1 MHESSSERYAGLG
14 TQRLGHPRSARP
26 ARPSCLRQFAPR
38 PHRALAGAASH
49 RLAALILSV
58 AFMRRSSLEATV
70 ADLETVL
77 GILRALRSGHR
88 ANANRLPIH
97 NAILLAVAKRPEG
110 TTMRELRSELTLS
123 HSSVTRACL
132 AMEGEGLVRIS
143 RAHTDRRAAEN
154 KSARIRADFIT
165 IT

>member
-1 MHESSSERYAGLG
+1 
-14 TQRLGHPRSARP
+14 
-26 ARPSCLRQFAPR
+26 
-38 PHRALAGAASH
+38 
-49 RLAALILSV
+49 
-58 AFMRRSSLEATV
+58 MRRSSLEATV
-70 ADLETVL
+70 DDLETVL

-143 RAHTDRRAAEN
+143 RAHTDRRRKLVKLTQKGDQVRDDVLNALRG
-154 KSARIRADFIT
+154 SRR
-165 IT
+165 